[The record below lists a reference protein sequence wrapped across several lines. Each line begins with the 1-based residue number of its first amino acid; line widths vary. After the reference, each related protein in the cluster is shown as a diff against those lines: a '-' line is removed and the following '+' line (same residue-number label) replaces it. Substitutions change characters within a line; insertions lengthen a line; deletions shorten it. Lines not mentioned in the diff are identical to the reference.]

1 MYKIVFP
8 WSSCSSCIHLVVL
21 LHFACGMW
29 FLVKWIEHF
38 VTRFC
43 WRGYTIC
50 MCPLEHLLKGSWHPL
65 KYKNLGFIPLSTILC
80 SKVRPS
86 RSWGLDWKLCR
97 SVKILSAHLQQI
109 HTLRF
114 CKWQKTAIETKTH
127 RTIVQ
132 SISHPF
138 FCNSRTCSSSTET
151 IWRVNCNPANLLQL
165 QHYRRSFPFS
175 HIFDHAI
182 FDQVGIVSQKKQL
195 CPPSNST
202 YILKFLQLWLKFL
215 VVCSCSTWTS
225 I

>member
-65 KYKNLGFIPLSTILC
+65 KYNNLGFIPLSTILC

-165 QHYRRSFPFS
+165 QHYRRRYKDMKKHTPLRYQRLAGS
-175 HIFDHAI
+175 HQEHPKAFHDAFGCSGCVIYLPDAS
-182 FDQVGIVSQKKQL
+182 SQI
-195 CPPSNST
+195 CWG
-202 YILKFLQLWLKFL
+202 FR
-215 VVCSCSTWTS
+215 
-225 I
+225 